1 MLHIAL
7 FYCDRDGFR
16 RSPEL
21 WGIGTAH
28 GTETCLV
35 SARTVDIIFCLDDVL
50 SLGEHIDVI
59 VRGAV
64 LRGTVGT
71 LGVTAQLAHRLHA
84 GGTTVDELYEVV
96 VTVGGDSDTYL
107 DTVAHLDL
115 TLRQDLAGDGET

>member
-21 WGIGTAH
+21 WSIGTAH

-35 SARTVDIIFCLDDVL
+35 SAGTVDIVFCLDDVL

-71 LGVTAQLAHRLHA
+71 LGISAQLAHRLHT

-96 VTVGGDSDTYL
+96 VAVGGDGDTHL
-107 DTVAHLDL
+107 DTVAYLEL
-115 TLRQDLAGDGET
+115 TLCQQLTGDGES

>member
-35 SARTVDIIFCLDDVL
+35 SAGTVDIVFCLDDVL
-50 SLGEHIDVI
+50 ALGQTIEII
-59 VRGAV
+59 VRHVIA
-64 LRGTVGT
+64 RRHI
-71 LGVTAQLAHRLHA
+71 TA
-84 GGTTVDELYEVV
+84 
-96 VTVGGDSDTYL
+96 
-107 DTVAHLDL
+107 
-115 TLRQDLAGDGET
+115 